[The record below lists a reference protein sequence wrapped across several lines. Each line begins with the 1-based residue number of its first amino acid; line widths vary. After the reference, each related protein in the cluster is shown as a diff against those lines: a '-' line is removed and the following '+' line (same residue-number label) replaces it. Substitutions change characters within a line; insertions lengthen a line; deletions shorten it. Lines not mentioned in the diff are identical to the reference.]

1 MTTVFKMTKRYL
13 LMPDWWLMLT
23 EVRRWHLRGHFGMR
37 GYPVTKGCLIILG
50 LFLYAE
56 DFAYG
61 KCLKAH
67 VEEHGQRCETF
78 GNNTHGNKPA
88 KENDMEGYNND
99 NKNWVA
105 RPAMTMIFWQS
116 MLHFLRPG
124 GFVMYNQTVELASM
138 LNRGVA
144 YQPPHIM

>member
-78 GNNTHGNKPA
+78 GNNTHGNKPV
-88 KENDMEGYNND
+88 KETD
-99 NKNWVA
+99 NG
-105 RPAMTMIFWQS
+105 RLQQ
-116 MLHFLRPG
+116 R
-124 GFVMYNQTVELASM
+124 
-138 LNRGVA
+138 
-144 YQPPHIM
+144 